1 MNFFSTWKR
10 VLKNA
15 AISWSNDRCSTLG
28 AALSYYTLFS
38 LAPLLLITIG
48 IIGIVFGADSARTGV
63 IDQLR
68 ETAGTQTAEAID
80 SILKGAGKAGGT
92 TLTVFGIVLLL
103 FGAIGVFVE
112 LQDALNQIWRTSR
125 PRASG
130 IWGWVCI
137 RLLALG
143 AVFTTGLLLL
153 ASLTVSS
160 MVEGVSSQVEKMW
173 ELPGGA
179 GLWRG
184 VSLGVTFAFVVLLCA
199 LVFRF
204 LPNTRVTWSDVWG
217 GALLTGVLFGLGKYL
232 FSIYLGHVAVTSMY
246 GAAGSV
252 VLVLVWVYYSTQ
264 ILLFGAEVTHAYAKE
279 AGSLKG
285 VPEEGPCPPAA
296 AAQPPEQKRVPAS
309 SRQPA

>member
-68 ETAGTQTAEAID
+68 ETAGPQTAEAID
-80 SILKGAGKAGGT
+80 SILKSAGKAGGT
-92 TLTVFGIVLLL
+92 TVTVLGVVLLL

-112 LQDALNQIWRTSR
+112 LQDALNQIWRTNR

-130 IWGWVCI
+130 IWGWVRI

-153 ASLTVSS
+153 ASLAVSS
-160 MVEGVSSQVEKMW
+160 VVEGASGRVEKMW
-173 ELPGGA
+173 DLPGGA

-184 VSLGVTFAFVVLLCA
+184 VSLGVTFALVVLVCA

-204 LPNTRVTWSDVWG
+204 LPNTRVTWRDVSG
-217 GALLTGVLFGLGKYL
+217 GALLTGLLFALGKYF
-232 FSIYLGHVAVTSMY
+232 FSIYLGHVAIASMY

-252 VLVLVWVYYSTQ
+252 VLVLVWVYYSAQ

-285 VPEEGPCPPAA
+285 VPEEGACPPAA
-296 AAQPPEQKRVPAS
+296 AAQPPEQKRVSAS

>member
-1 MNFFSTWKR
+1 MNFLSRWKR

-15 AISWSNDRCSTLG
+15 AIAWSNDRCSTLG
-28 AALSYYTLFS
+28 AALSYYALFS

-48 IIGIVFGADSARTGV
+48 IIGIVFHAESARSGV

-68 ETAGTQTAEAID
+68 EAAGAQTAEAID
-80 SILKGAGKAGGT
+80 SILKSAGKAGGT
-92 TLTVFGIVLLL
+92 TATVFGIVLLL

-130 IWGWVCI
+130 TWGWVRI
-137 RLLALG
+137 RLLALA

-153 ASLTVSS
+153 ASLAVSS
-160 MVEGVSSQVEKMW
+160 VVEGVSSQVEKMW
-173 ELPGGA
+173 DLPGGA

-204 LPNTRVTWSDVWG
+204 LPNTRVTWRDVWG
-217 GALLTGVLFGLGKYL
+217 GALLTGVLFALGKYL

-252 VLVLVWVYYSTQ
+252 VLILVWVYYSAQ

-285 VPEEGPCPPAA
+285 VPEEGACPPAA
-296 AAQPPEQKRVPAS
+296 AAQAPEEKR
-309 SRQPA
+309 SRVGSRRA

>member
-1 MNFFSTWKR
+1 MSLLSTWKR
-10 VLKNA
+10 ILKNA

-38 LAPLLLITIG
+38 LAPLLLIAIG

-63 IDQLR
+63 INQLR
-68 ETAGTQTAEAID
+68 ETAGPQTAEAID
-80 SILKGAGKAGGT
+80 SILRSAGKAGGT
-92 TLTVFGIVLLL
+92 TVTVFGAALLF

-125 PRASG
+125 PRARG
-130 IWGWVCI
+130 IWGWVRM
-137 RLLALG
+137 RLLALA
-143 AVFTTGLLLL
+143 AVFATGLVLLVLL
-153 ASLTVSS
+153 AVSWV
-160 MVEGVSSQVEKMW
+160 VEGVSSQVEKLSD
-173 ELPGGA
+173 LPGGA

-184 VSLGVTFAFVVLLCA
+184 VSLGVTFFVVVLLCA

-204 LPNTRVTWSDVWG
+204 LPNTRVTWRDVWG
-217 GALLTGVLFGLGKYL
+217 GALLTGVLFALGKYL

-252 VLVLVWVYYSTQ
+252 VLILVWVYYSAQ

-285 VPEEGPCPPAA
+285 VPEERACPPAA
-296 AAQPPEQKRVPAS
+296 DAEPPEQKRVPAP
-309 SRQPA
+309 SR